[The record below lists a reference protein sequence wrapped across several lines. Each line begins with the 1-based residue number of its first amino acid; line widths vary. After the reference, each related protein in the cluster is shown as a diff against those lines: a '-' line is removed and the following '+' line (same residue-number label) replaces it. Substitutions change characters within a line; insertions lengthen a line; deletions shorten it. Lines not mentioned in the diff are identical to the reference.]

1 MYAKKGSFR
10 SVVNI
15 KITLP
20 CLLVL
25 RLVFDKYLIHTIN
38 QQQFYEYFRQVLP

>member
-1 MYAKKGSFR
+1 MYAIKGSFR
-10 SVVNI
+10 TVVNI
-15 KITLP
+15 KIILRY
-20 CLLVL
+20 LSVL